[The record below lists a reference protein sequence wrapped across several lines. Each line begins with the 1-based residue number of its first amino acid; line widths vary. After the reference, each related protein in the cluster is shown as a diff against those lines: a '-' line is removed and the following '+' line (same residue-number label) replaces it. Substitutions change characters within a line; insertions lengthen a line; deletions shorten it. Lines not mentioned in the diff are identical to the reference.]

1 MLILTRKIGESILI
15 GDNITIKVVET
26 GKNSVRIGIDAP
38 KDITVLRQ
46 EVFDTIQQENILS
59 AKGNNVDITEV
70 AKLLGNKEIN
80 KK

>member
-38 KDITVLRQ
+38 KEIAVLRQ
-46 EVFDTIQQENILS
+46 EVLETIQKENILS
-59 AKGNNVDITEV
+59 SKGDAEDITK
-70 AKLLGNKEIN
+70 AAQLFSKKE
-80 KK
+80 